1 MTIDE
6 RIEALTMNLELM
18 SHEVEGLRASLETL
32 RASMETQ
39 RETAAQQHENI
50 EELIPLMRD
59 LVRVAAMHE
68 RRITRLEG
76 QEPDPAL

>member
-1 MTIDE
+1 MNFEE
-6 RIEALTMNLELM
+6 RIEALRERHEALTMNLGLI
-18 SHEVEGLRASLETL
+18 SHEVEVLRESVAK
-32 RASMETQ
+32 
-39 RETAAQQHENI
+39 QHDNI
-50 EELIPLMRD
+50 EELIPIVRD